1 MQTPLMRLPISPL
14 YGAAL
19 HVLAGAAL
27 PARVASMKPLAAS
40 NLALGV
46 AGGAVSCGTLYTW
59 AAWATFV
66 PVRASSFSA
75 GAVGVAHRA
84 VLR

>member
-1 MQTPLMRLPISPL
+1 MRLPLSL
-14 YGAAL
+14 YGSAL

-27 PARVASMKPLAAS
+27 PARSVALKPLAAS
-40 NLALGV
+40 NLALAV
-46 AGGAVSCGTLYTW
+46 AGGAVSCGTLRLA

-84 VLR
+84 ALR